1 MQGLYDATVT
11 EAQTPRRTRLRAQQ
25 RRESILAV
33 AMEVFAETG
42 YHSAKVS
49 TVAARLGV
57 SEPVIFQNFGSK
69 AALFAAVVDHAATLL
84 CTAVDH
90 LTEHVESVADLLTT
104 MLAPDHVAAA
114 HAPGSLG
121 VLFADAAGLTTEP
134 DIQAA
139 ASRAR
144 QRFAAALTRLLEH
157 GQHTGHI
164 RPDLNPIAGAWWII
178 SLLAT
183 QRLRATDTPDY
194 PTVETHLAELTLHT
208 MLNEPHRDDD
218 NPNAA
223 HDL

>member
-84 CTAVDH
+84 SDTLTHLADHVD
-90 LTEHVESVADLLTT
+90 SVADLLTT
-104 MLAPDHVAAA
+104 MLDPDHLAAA

-134 DIQAA
+134 DVQAA

-144 QRFAAALTRLLEH
+144 QRFAAALTQLLEH

-164 RPDLNPIAGAWWII
+164 RPDLNPTAAAWWLI
-178 SLLAT
+178 SLIAT

-194 PTVETHLAELTLHT
+194 PTIEAHLTTMTLQTLITAHT
-208 MLNEPHRDDD
+208 TE
-218 NPNAA
+218 
-223 HDL
+223 